1 MFVLCSASSTTLF
14 GLFVTDLPVLSSSPN
29 STRARNPCRIVSG
42 ESEGEKPKGE
52 PCHGWDGKPE
62 TIGGSGK
69 EGRKGLRRS
78 AALSKSALVRSDL
91 NLLLRRIHKP
101 S

>member
-1 MFVLCSASSTTLF
+1 M
-14 GLFVTDLPVLSSSPN
+14 TDPPIQSSSPN
-29 STRARNPCRIVSG
+29 SIRARNPCRIVSG
-42 ESEGEKPKGE
+42 ASEGEKPKGE

-62 TIGGSGK
+62 TIGGGGK

-91 NLLLRRIHKP
+91 NILLRILEL